1 LRGTC
6 AGITRSGLRCT
17 QSVEAGLQFCHHH
30 DPARADERRRAASRA
45 GKSRTPHMVRELHET
60 LAQVTEDVI
69 GGQLT
74 PYAGMSVAQLINA
87 RIKLL
92 EFERAEREQIEVVE
106 RLERLEE
113 RRTGSWAR

>member
-1 LRGTC
+1 MRGTC

-17 QSVEAGLQFCHHH
+17 QSVEAGLQCCHHH
-30 DPARADERRRAASRA
+30 DPARADERRRAASRT
-45 GKSRTPHMVRELHET
+45 GKSKTPHMVRELHET
-60 LAQVTEDVI
+60 LEQVTEDVI

-92 EFERAEREQIEVVE
+92 EFERAEREQVEVVE